1 MRRPIV
7 VVEDDQDLAAIIA
20 EALSDAGYEAV
31 TFTSSES
38 ALRYF
43 DSAKAAMVL
52 TDLHLGVMD
61 GWAFIE
67 KMRQRFGDDPPIV
80 LMTGSVVDVEQLRA
94 PARAVLSKPFELTAL
109 VATVAQWSAPAQEQS
124 RN

>member
-7 VVEDDQDLAAIIA
+7 VVEDDEDLGAIIA
-20 EALSDAGYEAV
+20 ETLSDAGYEAV
-31 TFTSSES
+31 IFTSSES

-43 DSAKAAMVL
+43 DSAEAAMVL

-67 KMRQRFGDDPPIV
+67 RMRQRFGDEPPIV
-80 LMTGSVVDVEQLRA
+80 LMTGSVVDAERLRA
-94 PARAVLSKPFELTAL
+94 PARAVLSKPFELTTL
-109 VATVAQWSAPAQEQS
+109 VETVARWVAPAQ
-124 RN
+124 